1 MRPGNPAPP
10 TTVWHTRRD
19 ANKKR
24 APGNHLP
31 GALPFPPCITHRHP
45 PQISVQTVPL
55 SRKSLQCPNSK
66 DHPRANHSPS
76 FKSPQITV
84 QTTPPIPVPCPSAVT
99 KNKKPK
105 TKNCNNP
112 RSANHT
118 QTPQSQ
124 NLLRAALVK
133 TKNWLPKTVQSQFPC
148 LPPNILRILY
158 PLENQT
164 SCPEVDQQPN
174 LQIKCLQI
182 VQSLSK
188 MYILQLNQSFQFHR
202 NYLADQKIHP
212 PRSNI
217 LSLIK
222 NGHCPFP
229 VKSKTLIRHFN
240 LQRPLINYL
249 LKAIAQSRMHPHRTT
264 NDPPRQRPM
273 LKLPLS
279 HSKSPLPHKFQ
290 TTQSPILPYTSPQRK
305 SPHPRAPKV
314 APKKSQPIHQIPP
327 NHSSDNASP
336 DTRPL
341 PTPNSHPRANH
352 SPSTKSPQI
361 TVQTMPVQTPDPS
374 PPQTPVP
381 AQITAH
387 PPNPPKSQFRQCQSR
402 HKSQPI
408 HQIPPSDNHSSD
420 NASPDTRPLPTP
432 NSRPRAN
439 HSPSTKSPQITVQ
452 TMPVQTPAPSP
463 PQTPVPAQIT
473 AHPPNPPKSQF
484 RQCQSRHPPPPHPKL
499 PSPRK
504 SQPIHQIPP
513 NHSSDNASPD
523 TRPLPTPNSRPRA
536 NHSPSAKSPQITVQT
551 MPVQTPAPP
560 PTPNSHPHKNHTP
573 SPKSPKSQFRQDFQ
587 LTKISNEVYN
597 CSSELTH
604 PCLCAPE
611 KLRLRVWRR
620 RSSDWRR
627 RFHDWNI
634 PLSEIQLISCPS
646 ACSPFCW
653 PLPGPPPPQPRYQ
666 HQLGRRPE
674 KQAHNLVAELTPHP
688 GRLLARQPAVA
699 ARPHPHQHQHTH
711 IRPRPDQAPCDPS
724 RQTAV
729 AARPRPRR
737 AARQHWRHAH
747 PGPDPCRVRA
757 H

>member
-84 QTTPPIPVPCPSAVT
+84 QTIPPIPVPCPSAVT

-249 LKAIAQSRMHPHRTT
+249 LKPIPQRRMHPHRTT
-264 NDPPRQRPM
+264 NNPPRQRPM
-273 LKLPLS
+273 LIHPLS
-279 HSKSPLPHKFQ
+279 HNKSPLPHEFQ

-314 APKKSQPIHQIPP
+314 APRKSQPIRQIPP

-361 TVQTMPVQTPDPS
+361 TVQTMPVQTPVPS
-374 PPQTPVP
+374 PPQTPIP

-402 HKSQPI
+402 HPSPPHPIPAQITAHPPNPPKSQFRQCQSRHPSPPHPKLPSPRKSQPI
-408 HQIPPSDNHSSD
+408 HQIPPNHSSDNASPD

-452 TMPVQTPAPSP
+452 TMPVQTPDPSP
-463 PQTPVPAQIT
+463 PQTPILAQIT

-484 RQCQSRHPPPPHPKL
+484 RQCQSRHPTPPHPKL

-504 SQPIHQIPP
+504 SQPIRQIPPNHSSDNDSPDTRPHLTPNSRPRANHSPSTKSPQITVQTMTVQTPAPHPHPKLPSPRKSQPIRQIPP

-523 TRPLPTPNSRPRA
+523 TRPPPPPIPIPTQITPP
-536 NHSPSAKSPQITVQT
+536 SPQI
-551 MPVQTPAPP
+551 P
-560 PTPNSHPHKNHTP
+560 
-573 SPKSPKSQFRQDFQ
+573 
-587 LTKISNEVYN
+587 
-597 CSSELTH
+597 
-604 PCLCAPE
+604 
-611 KLRLRVWRR
+611 
-620 RSSDWRR
+620 
-627 RFHDWNI
+627 
-634 PLSEIQLISCPS
+634 
-646 ACSPFCW
+646 
-653 PLPGPPPPQPRYQ
+653 
-666 HQLGRRPE
+666 
-674 KQAHNLVAELTPHP
+674 
-688 GRLLARQPAVA
+688 
-699 ARPHPHQHQHTH
+699 
-711 IRPRPDQAPCDPS
+711 
-724 RQTAV
+724 
-729 AARPRPRR
+729 
-737 AARQHWRHAH
+737 
-747 PGPDPCRVRA
+747 
-757 H
+757 